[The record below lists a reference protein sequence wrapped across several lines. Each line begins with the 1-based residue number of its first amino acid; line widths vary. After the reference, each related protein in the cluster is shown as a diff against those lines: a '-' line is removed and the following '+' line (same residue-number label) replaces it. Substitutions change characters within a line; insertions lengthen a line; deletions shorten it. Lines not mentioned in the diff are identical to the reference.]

1 MCETVSG
8 LSHFMLDHLHGLST
22 DLHDVAINHLHL
34 FGAKKGSGALGIG
47 VLLLSLTRSNH
58 NFVRSVKGEKC

>member
-1 MCETVSG
+1 MKHQKNKQGSFMCETVSG

-34 FGAKKGSGALGIG
+34 FGA
-47 VLLLSLTRSNH
+47 
-58 NFVRSVKGEKC
+58 